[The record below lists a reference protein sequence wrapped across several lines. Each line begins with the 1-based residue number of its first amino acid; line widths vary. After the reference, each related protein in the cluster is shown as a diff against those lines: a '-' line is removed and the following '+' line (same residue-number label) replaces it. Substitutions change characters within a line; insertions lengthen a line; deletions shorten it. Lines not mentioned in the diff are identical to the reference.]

1 MQDVVGELVNLFAN
15 SPSAWIA
22 LVFVFSLL
30 VGSFLNV
37 VIHRVPV
44 MLEREWRSQAEQ
56 ILADRQAV
64 ESGQQDARLMSSP
77 RDTAPTVGSSQP
89 TATRYNLVVPRSA
102 CPKCG
107 ALITA
112 SQNIPVISYL

>member
-1 MQDVVGELVNLFAN
+1 MQDVIGELVNLFAQ
-15 SPSAWIA
+15 SPAAWIA

-56 ILADRQAV
+56 ILADKQAV
-64 ESGQQDARLMSSP
+64 ESGQQDARLTSSP
-77 RDTAPTVGSSQP
+77 HNSVPTVGSSQP
-89 TATRYNLVVPRSA
+89 TATTRYNLVVPRSA

-112 SQNIPVISYL
+112 SQNI